1 MFVEGMK
8 IIMADGSM
16 MKVEEVLSGD
26 KILTKDLGAVGV
38 IAGIDGVEESCI
50 YIKLA
55 NKKNI
60 SVSFDQ
66 KLLTASGI
74 VEAKKLAVGDSL
86 VLKDMSYAII
96 DSINVQENNK
106 KTYGFY
112 LENKNIFINVNGI
125 WVSSDINW

>member
-8 IIMADGSM
+8 IIMADSSM

-26 KILTKDLGAVGV
+26 KILTKDLGAVAV
-38 IAGIDGVEESCI
+38 MAVIDGVEESCV

-66 KLLTASGI
+66 KLLTPLGI
-74 VEAKKLAVGDSL
+74 VEARNLVAGDSL

-96 DSINVQENNK
+96 DSISIQENNK

-112 LENKNIFINVNGI
+112 FESKNIFINVNGI
-125 WVSSDINW
+125 WVSSDID

>member
-1 MFVEGMK
+1 M
-8 IIMADGSM
+8 
-16 MKVEEVLSGD
+16 
-26 KILTKDLGAVGV
+26 
-38 IAGIDGVEESCI
+38 
-50 YIKLA
+50 A

-106 KTYGFY
+106 KTY
-112 LENKNIFINVNGI
+112 L
-125 WVSSDINW
+125 WLS